1 MNLNITTTEAKTRNH
16 SVSTVAIA
24 ALIAGREVHDLDEA
38 LTAELAYEA
47 AETFFA
53 QAGVTS
59 RETYLAHRAEVKSGL
74 RQTAAE
80 IRALKASLRQMDGNS
95 QGFWQAQSELGQ
107 AVARVRRLH
116 DTRVLGKA
124 WSAAARRRNSTPVEA
139 KMAG

>member
-16 SVSTVAIA
+16 SVSAIATA

-53 QAGVTS
+53 EAGVTS
-59 RETYLAHRAEVKSGL
+59 RETYLAHRAAVKSGL

-80 IRALKASLRQMDGNS
+80 IRDLKASLRQMDGNS

-107 AVARVRRLH
+107 AVIGCGCGSCDSSSLMPATIACQSSLS
-116 DTRVLGKA
+116 A
-124 WSAAARRRNSTPVEA
+124 SAA
-139 KMAG
+139 